1 MRSENISSSAMYSLS
16 VDKLSKMFRV
26 QFRVTFYSFIY
37 ELSQVDMLQKWFTSE
52 SLLQLK

>member
-16 VDKLSKMFRV
+16 VDRLSKMFRV